1 MRAFGKSNGGGRRSA
16 ARGLAPLPAVFMT
29 IARSAKAAVIDI
41 SCTGARL
48 RGRDLPARGEEM
60 ELKVEEVRVFG
71 VIAWAE
77 NDECG
82 VAFDAPLMPFEV
94 DRASKDYPLEVD
106 RLRRKAGVPRLAAL
120 SVEDRI
126 ALETWLIG
134 ASR

>member
-1 MRAFGKSNGGGRRSA
+1 MRAFGKSNGGGRRGA
-16 ARGLAPLPAVFMT
+16 ARRIAPLPAVFVT
-29 IARSAKAAVIDI
+29 IARRAKAAVIDI

-48 RGRDLPARGEEM
+48 SGRDLPPQGEEM

-71 VIAWAE
+71 IVAWSG

-94 DRASKDYPLEVD
+94 DR
-106 RLRRKAGVPRLAAL
+106 LRRKAGIPTLATL
-120 SVEDRI
+120 SVEDRL
-126 ALETWLIG
+126 ALESWLVG

>member
-94 DRASKDYPLEVD
+94 DR
-106 RLRRKAGVPRLAAL
+106 LRRKAGVPRLAAL
-120 SVEDRI
+120 SVEDRLV
-126 ALETWLIG
+126 LESWLVG
-134 ASR
+134 APR